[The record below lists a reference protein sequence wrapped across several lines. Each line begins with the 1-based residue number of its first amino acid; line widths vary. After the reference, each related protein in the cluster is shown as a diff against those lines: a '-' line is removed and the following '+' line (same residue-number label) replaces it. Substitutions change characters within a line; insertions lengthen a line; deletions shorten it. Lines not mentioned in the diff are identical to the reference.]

1 MTKSLLKVGLMAKAI
16 YTSAPTVQIC
26 NIEVLQVT
34 AISLIIMKLK
44 TLTDQMHMRI

>member
-26 NIEVLQVT
+26 NIEVLQAI
-34 AISLIIMKLK
+34 AISLIIMRLK
-44 TLTDQMHMRI
+44 TLMGQMGMRI